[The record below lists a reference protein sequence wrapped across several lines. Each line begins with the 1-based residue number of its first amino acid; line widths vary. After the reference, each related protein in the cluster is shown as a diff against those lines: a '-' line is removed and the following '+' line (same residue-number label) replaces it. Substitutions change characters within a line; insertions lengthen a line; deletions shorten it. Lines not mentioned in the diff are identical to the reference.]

1 MKPLNT
7 IRLNHTI
14 LLIFCAQNLF
24 CLKAPENGT
33 GEAALAAQSSDRGG
47 ICKSM
52 VESNGYDCEEHWVI
66 TKDGY
71 VLNVLRIPLGRFVG
85 CRKARNRPPVLLQ
98 HGMLLDARSW
108 MLLPP
113 KRSLPFNLADNGYDV
128 WLVNSHGTEY
138 SEGHTS
144 LSHYDP
150 AYWNWSWDELVAYDL
165 PATFQYVYNQTG
177 QKLHFIGHSQGTLM
191 VMASMS
197 RDQLLNMLRS
207 AALLCPIAY
216 LGHTTSLLS
225 RFITDNFIAE
235 ALHSLGLYKFDLN
248 DLITMRT
255 LKIICRIPSVDCSN
269 MFTPYTGQNC
279 CIKRSKTEIFLDHQ
293 PQPTAMKNVIHMF
306 QMVRRGTLTM
316 YDYNDCDENIKHYG
330 QPTPPAY
337 NMTCIPN
344 DLPIFLSYGGADALS
359 DVNDVKLL
367 LDCLKHHDPGKI
379 VVQYIESYAHADY
392 LMAEKAKEDMYDP
405 LSAFLNKL
413 P

>member
-98 HGMLLDARSW
+98 HGMLL
-108 MLLPP
+108 
-113 KRSLPFNLADNGYDV
+113 
-128 WLVNSHGTEY
+128 
-138 SEGHTS
+138 
-144 LSHYDP
+144 

-165 PATFQYVYNQTG
+165 PATFHYVYNQTG

-191 VMASMS
+191 VMAAMS

-293 PQPTAMKNVIHMF
+293 PQPTAMKNVIHIF

-392 LMAEKAKEDMYDP
+392 LMAEKAKEDVYDP